1 MENIVKK
8 EAILQYLN
16 ALKKL
21 KDLKIIKNQKDF
33 TSQLGEWLIAE
44 LYNGEIAINGKQKD
58 WDIKKDGKHY
68 QVKSHAKSKTT
79 TRSDTDFKYNE
90 NAEIDFFIIVIFS
103 DVYELIAIYE
113 IPFNDAF
120 KLKTVKNKYPVIR
133 WKDAKHHLIDYKSK
147 FTNNPLLNIFK

>member
-1 MENIVKK
+1 MENTNKK

-16 ALKKL
+16 ALRNL

-58 WDIKKDGKHY
+58 WDIKKNDKHY

-79 TRSDTDFKYNE
+79 TRSNTDFKYND
-90 NAEIDFFIIVIFS
+90 NADIDFFIIVIFS
-103 DVYELIAIYE
+103 DAYKLIDIYE
-113 IPFNDAF
+113 IPFRDALT
-120 KLKTVKNKYPVIR
+120 LKTIENKYPVIR
-133 WKDAKHHLIDYKSK
+133 WKDAKDHIIDYKRK
-147 FTNNPLLNIFK
+147 FRNNPLLNIF